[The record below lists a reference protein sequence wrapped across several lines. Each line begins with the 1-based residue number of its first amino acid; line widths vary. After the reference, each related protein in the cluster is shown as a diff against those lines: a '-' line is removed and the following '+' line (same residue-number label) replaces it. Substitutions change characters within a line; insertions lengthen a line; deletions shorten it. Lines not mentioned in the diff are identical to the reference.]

1 MKKMQKLFKLT
12 LSLCA
17 ALVMLT
23 ACQNVKD
30 GLSLKKKNNS
40 DEFLVEKKNPLT
52 TPPDFEELPE
62 PSVLTQSNQNVEQ
75 EINLKTILKKE
86 KTKGKTKS
94 VSQTSD
100 SSIEKTILEKIKDN

>member
-52 TPPDFEELPE
+52 TPPDFDELPE
-62 PSVLTQSNQNVEQ
+62 PRVLTQSNQNIEKEV
-75 EINLKTILKKE
+75 NLKTILK
-86 KTKGKTKS
+86 KGKTKS
-94 VSQTSD
+94 VSQTSN